1 MRKMLQTI
9 ASCSVLLMSFSS
21 YADVEAMQTFE
32 RMCTAAKQLN
42 YDGVFSYQTGNKLQS
57 IRIIHRADQQ
67 GEVEHL
73 ISLSGVAREVI
84 RSNDKVINIYPEG
97 ETVQENHRPLGRGF
111 PSDLIRRLKSASDY
125 YQLSL
130 GKQERVAS
138 HYTQELVATPIDNY
152 RYGYRL
158 WVEKDNNLLL
168 QSDMVDDKNNVLETF
183 YFSSVEMG
191 GDISE
196 TSLKPK
202 MQGNEMSWNRSGQ
215 GEVIKPA
222 PKNNSVWRIVWL
234 PEGFDLVTQQN
245 RFKARNGAAIEQQ
258 VYSDGLSSF
267 SIFIEKIRARH
278 SHLHG
283 GSKMGAV
290 NAFGTIMN
298 AHFITVVGK
307 VPARTVE
314 KVGKSIQYQGIE

>member
-1 MRKMLQTI
+1 MFQTI
-9 ASCSVLLMSFSS
+9 VCCSVVLMSFNS
-21 YADVEAMQTFE
+21 YAGAEAMQTFE

-42 YDGVFSYQTGNKLQS
+42 YDGIFSYQTGNKLQA
-57 IRIIHRADQQ
+57 IHIIHRANQQ
-67 GEVEHL
+67 GEVERL

-84 RSNDKVINIYPEG
+84 RSNDKVTNIYPEG

-111 PSDLIRRLKSASDY
+111 PGDLIRRLKLASDY

-130 GKQERVAS
+130 GKQGRVAS
-138 HYTQELVATPIDNY
+138 HYTQEVVVTPVDHY

-158 WVEKDNNLLL
+158 WVEKDNDLLL
-168 QSDMVDDKNNVLETF
+168 QSDMVDEHNNVLETF

-196 TSLKPK
+196 DKLKPQ

-215 GEVIKPA
+215 VEATKTVS
-222 PKNNSVWRIVWL
+222 KNDSAWRIMWV
-234 PEGFDLVTQQN
+234 PKGFNLVTQQN

-258 VYSDGLSSF
+258 VYSDGLSSI

-298 AHFITVVGK
+298 AHFITVVGE

-314 KVGKSIQYQGIE
+314 KVGNSIQYQGMK